1 MSSVDDMNGKKT
13 KGLTGRHVLFT
24 LLGFFG
30 VMIAVNAYFVVVA
43 VKSFPGEDVPRSYRQ
58 GLEYNTTIA
67 AREAQAQLGW
77 TARVNVISSKSLIV
91 EITDKNGKGVDGLS
105 TTGTLRHLVD
115 MGNDMSLNFE
125 NTGGGRY
132 VANLDPIPEHTLS
145 GRWVLNAQAVK
156 GDDSFK
162 LRREIWV
169 K

>member
-13 KGLTGRHVLFT
+13 KALTGRHVLFI

-58 GLEYNTTIA
+58 GLEYNTTIE
-67 AREAQAQLGW
+67 AREAQAKLGW
-77 TARVNVISSKSLIV
+77 TARVNVVTDNGQSLIL
-91 EITDKNGKGVDGLS
+91 EITDKNGEGVDGLS
-105 TTGTLRHLVD
+105 TEGTLRHLVD
-115 MGNDMSLNFE
+115 TGNDRPLSFE
-125 NTGGGRY
+125 GTGGGRY
-132 VANLDPIPEHTLS
+132 VVKLTPLS
-145 GRWVLNAQAVK
+145 GRWVLNAQATK
-156 GDDSFK
+156 GEDNFK